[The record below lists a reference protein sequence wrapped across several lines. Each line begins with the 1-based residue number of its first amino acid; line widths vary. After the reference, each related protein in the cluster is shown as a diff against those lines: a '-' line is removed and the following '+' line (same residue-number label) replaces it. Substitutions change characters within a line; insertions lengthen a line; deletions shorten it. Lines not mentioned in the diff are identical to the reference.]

1 MTKHI
6 SCYFGSSQRQH
17 GTQFFAKNL
26 AQAKPKMLK
35 NKKVSLQRL
44 KTTKLITP
52 KKLAMSKSKQAHN
65 A

>member
-1 MTKHI
+1 L
-6 SCYFGSSQRQH
+6 QRQH
-17 GTQFFAKNL
+17 GTHFLQKTNL